1 MCATQCAL
9 RFANRRRAWYTWRHP
24 SQNFR
29 ILLVARAV
37 TGVPL
42 RHKHEKSD
50 GTERLG
56 RPSLC
61 LLEGGPVRKGMC
73 GVVSL
78 YVDIP

>member
-1 MCATQCAL
+1 MARPSARFGSPTEEERGIHGATHL
-9 RFANRRRAWYTWRHP
+9 NV
-24 SQNFR
+24 R
-29 ILLVARAV
+29 ILLRARAV

-61 LLEGGPVRKGMC
+61 LLEGGPVRKEIC